1 MKFMQYYLGKWIFN
15 FVFLIGVAV
24 LNLPN
29 VLTISRIVVI
39 PVIFLSIYIHSVP
52 VSYTHLT
59 LPTTSRV

>member
-39 PVIFLSIYIHSVP
+39 LSLIHISE
-52 VSYTHLT
+52 
-59 LPTTSRV
+59 PTRP